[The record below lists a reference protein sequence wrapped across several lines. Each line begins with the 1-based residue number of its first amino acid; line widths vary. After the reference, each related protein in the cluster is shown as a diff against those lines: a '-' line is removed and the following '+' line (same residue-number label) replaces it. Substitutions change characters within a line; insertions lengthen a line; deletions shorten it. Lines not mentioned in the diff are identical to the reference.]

1 MPATWAQYTCSMP
14 QTPAADA
21 PLPASVLPLPATVLT
36 PGAAQERM
44 DAVAAEVPVA
54 LVFNGI
60 SHAVMM
66 CTPQNLEAFALG
78 FALSEGIIDQAADC
92 YGIEVH
98 ASSATNA
105 CNSDPDL
112 PGIAVELEIASRCFA
127 RLKEKRRALTGRTG
141 CGVCGID
148 SMEALDLVP
157 ETVAVPAWA
166 QAIDLAVLQR
176 AFAQLP
182 ALQLLNQQAG
192 AIHAAGW
199 ATAEGELQTVMEDVG
214 RHNALDKL
222 IGHLAQRQQLGQP
235 GLVLMT
241 SRASYELV
249 RKCARL
255 QLPVLATI
263 SAPTS
268 LAIEVANRSGIRLFG
283 LCRGERAV
291 AYSRNARAA

>member
-1 MPATWAQYTCSMP
+1 MDSI
-14 QTPAADA
+14 
-21 PLPASVLPLPATVLT
+21 LPSAIQPLPATVLT
-36 PGAAQERM
+36 PQSSELRM
-44 DAVAAEVPVA
+44 DAIAAEVPVA

-66 CTPQNLEAFALG
+66 CTPQDLEAFALG
-78 FALSEGIIDQAADC
+78 FALSEGIIDSAADC
-92 YGIEVH
+92 YGVEV
-98 ASSATNA
+98 AAAEA
-105 CNSDPDL
+105 CGSDENGVSDL
-112 PGIAVELEIASRCFA
+112 ESPGIAVEITIATRCFA

-222 IGHLAQRQQLGQP
+222 IGHLAHRQQLGQP